1 MKTTYV
7 IRQIDAWN
15 DGFWYWND
23 SFYIGEFKTAAQN
36 VKQPFMKALKKLGI
50 SFTRGTVY
58 IAYVGD
64 IGGDILEVRNR
75 KTDEPYFAAI
85 PLDTLNLT

>member
-1 MKTTYV
+1 MKQKYE

-23 SFYIGEFKTAAQN
+23 SYYIGEFKTASQN
-36 VKQPFMKALKKLGI
+36 VNQPFMKALKKLGI
-50 SFTRGTVY
+50 TFKKGTVY
-58 IAYVGD
+58 VAYEGD
-64 IGGDILEVRNR
+64 TYEVRNR

-85 PLDTLNLT
+85 PLW

>member
-1 MKTTYV
+1 MKTKYE
-7 IRQIDAWN
+7 IRQIDAWH

-23 SFYIGEFKTAAQN
+23 SFHIGEFKTASQN
-36 VKQPFMKALKKLGI
+36 VNQPFIKALKKLGI
-50 SFTRGTVY
+50 TFQKGTIY

-64 IGGDILEVRNR
+64 ISGDVLEVRNR

-85 PLDTLNLT
+85 PVQILD